1 MWEPLLSY
9 TTKIKYYTL
18 PAASQLYSQ
27 KVANILGRKAVTKSG
42 FDSVSTSWALGLQL
56 RCQDQ
61 SFFLLLIPLF
71 FTPLHTEDFPGLGFE
86 ADFIERRQNTPGSA
100 EGKGSGKHA
109 QHRGLHFV
117 FVSLGFVHPFL
128 DDIKCALISYW
139 RCFVQRKVQSCGQM
153 QGRGSRVLSKCV
165 GRTSKTRI
173 RKQCVCFNYN
183 NETKRKATKVAAGV
197 SPED

>member
-27 KVANILGRKAVTKSG
+27 KVANILGRKAVTEAG

-86 ADFIERRQNTPGSA
+86 ADFIERRQNTPRSA

-109 QHRGLHFV
+109 QRRGLTSCLFP
-117 FVSLGFVHPFL
+117 L
-128 DDIKCALISYW
+128 ALS
-139 RCFVQRKVQSCGQM
+139 
-153 QGRGSRVLSKCV
+153 
-165 GRTSKTRI
+165 I
-173 RKQCVCFNYN
+173 RFWMTLN
-183 NETKRKATKVAAGV
+183 AL
-197 SPED
+197 